1 MIYTVTL
8 NPAIDYIIKSDDIKM
23 GELNRSSSEQI
34 CFGGKG
40 INVSI
45 VLKELGVESKA
56 LGFIAGFTGQAL
68 KSYLDEKGVKNDFVV
83 LEQGMTR
90 INVKLKTSVETEIN
104 ARGPLITKED
114 IEKFY
119 KKLDNIGEGDTL
131 VLSGSTPSTL
141 PKNIYESILSSVDG
155 RGVNVVIDA
164 EKELLIS
171 SLKYKPLLIK
181 PNLKELSDIAER
193 ELQGENDITEAARAL
208 REKGARNVLVSMG
221 ADGAL
226 LLAENGKNYRAKA
239 HRVNAKNTV
248 GAGDSMVAGFMFGIG
263 KGYEQALMYGI
274 AAGSATAA
282 SIGLAEKNDIYNII
296 QKMAD

>member
-8 NPAIDYIIKSDDIKM
+8 NPAIDYIVKAVDVKM
-23 GELNRSSSEQI
+23 GELNRSKSEQV

-45 VLKELGVESKA
+45 VLKELGVESTA

-104 ARGPLITKED
+104 AQGPSISNDD
-114 IEKFY
+114 IENLY
-119 KKLDNIGEGDTL
+119 KKLDNVRQGDTL
-131 VLSGSTPSTL
+131 VLSGSVPTTL
-141 PKNIYESILSSVDG
+141 PKNIYEAILFRVNG

-164 EKELLIS
+164 EKELLLNT
-171 SLKYKPLLIK
+171 LKYKPLLIK
-181 PNLKELSDIAER
+181 PNLKELSDIAGKA
-193 ELQGENDITEAARAL
+193 LKSDTDIIEAAEVL
-208 REKGARNVLVSMG
+208 KGNGARNVLVSMG

-239 HRVNAKNTV
+239 HEVKAKNTV
-248 GAGDSMVAGFMFGIG
+248 GAGDSMVAGFLFGIER
-263 KGYEQALMYGI
+263 GYEQALTYGI

-282 SIGLAEKNDIYNII
+282 SIGLAEKNDIYSLI
-296 QKMAD
+296 QKNG